1 MTIRI
6 RQIFQKYKRV
16 KKRQTFKDISVRER
30 INFFLKKNIQME

>member
-1 MTIRI
+1 MTVKIK
-6 RQIFQKYKRV
+6 QIFRNMIV